1 MFRPLALE
9 VTLGVGLRAASRA
22 PRAVEEAAIGMAV
35 VVGGED
41 IEGLI
46 SGLGGGIELLS
57 VGGSTWEAEEGCCGS

>member
-1 MFRPLALE
+1 
-9 VTLGVGLRAASRA
+9 VTLGVGLRAASRV
-22 PRAVEEAAIGMAV
+22 PRGVEEAAIGMAV

-57 VGGSTWEAEEGCCGS
+57 VGGSTREAEGGCCGS